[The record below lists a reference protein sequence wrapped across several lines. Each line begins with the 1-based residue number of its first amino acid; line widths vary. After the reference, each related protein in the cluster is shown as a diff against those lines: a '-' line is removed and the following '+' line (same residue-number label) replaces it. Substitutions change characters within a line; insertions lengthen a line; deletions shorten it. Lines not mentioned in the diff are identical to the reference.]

1 MKYIVLVLALLS
13 SASRAKD
20 SQEFQQELDKSCEKT
35 MACAKAQLPPAMQGM
50 AEQMMG
56 GMCQAYDKAFNVV
69 KDPRFQD
76 IYSAAKQCVSSMTAL
91 SCADLMDDPQTPA
104 CQEYERVA
112 AEYQKQ

>member
-1 MKYIVLVLALLS
+1 MKYILLALALFT
-13 SASRAKD
+13 SASYAND
-20 SQEFQQELDKSCEKT
+20 SQDFQKELDQLCEKT

-56 GMCQAYDKAFNVV
+56 GMCQAYDQAFNVV
-69 KDPRFQD
+69 KDPRFKD
-76 IYSAAKQCVSSMTAL
+76 IYSAAKQCVSSMAAL

-112 AEYQKQ
+112 AEYQN